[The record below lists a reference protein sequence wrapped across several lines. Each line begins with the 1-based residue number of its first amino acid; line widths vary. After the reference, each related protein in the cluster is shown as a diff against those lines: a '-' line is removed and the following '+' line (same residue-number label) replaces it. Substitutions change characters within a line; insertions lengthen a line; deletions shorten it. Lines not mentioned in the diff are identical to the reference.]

1 MTSQNESFFDLVEKL
16 AEWSTQDVEEHLVD
30 TLPVLLI
37 SFACRSAT
45 FWKLGIWGFTFRV
58 FLIHVSLNWSYR
70 ILECPDQ
77 KALSLQAVQALLN
90 KCLPCIPVNDVEDK
104 LFQYVLPSTMQ
115 LFNEVIYFFN
125 LLNCFNMCKC
135 TTKLILVYGFVHNT
149 ALLIIFFNFWAKNC
163 VTILQINHNS
173 AFLTWNQFIIT
184 TDG

>member
-1 MTSQNESFFDLVEKL
+1 MVNTRRWRTSCRHTACAFDILCML
-16 AEWSTQDVEEHLVD
+16 FCY
-30 TLPVLLI
+30 VLEVRYMR
-37 SFACRSAT
+37 FY
-45 FWKLGIWGFTFRV
+45 FRV

-104 LFQYVLPSTMQ
+104 LFQYVLPSTRQ
-115 LFNEVIYFFN
+115 LFNEVIYFSIYWIV
-125 LLNCFNMCKC
+125 LIC
-135 TTKLILVYGFVHNT
+135 TTTLILVYDFVHNT
-149 ALLIIFFNFWAKNC
+149 ALLIIFLNLWTKNC

-184 TDG
+184 TGD